1 MPVTVKLNKQEE
13 LTMSYGLKRILR
25 IEQLAP
31 PRVTIVDM
39 TDEQAEKARGG
50 LPTDTGRG
58 EETPAYREL
67 RTGAAGVADLRSGSK
82 PGGVRD
88 G

>member
-1 MPVTVKLNKQEE
+1 MRVTPTVKEREE

-25 IEQLAP
+25 IEKLAP
-31 PRVTIVDM
+31 TREAIVYL

-50 LPTDTGRG
+50 HTTRTERG
-58 EETPAYREL
+58 EETPKYREL
-67 RTGAAGVADLRSGSK
+67 RIGAAGVADLRPGSK
-82 PGGVRD
+82 PGGVGD